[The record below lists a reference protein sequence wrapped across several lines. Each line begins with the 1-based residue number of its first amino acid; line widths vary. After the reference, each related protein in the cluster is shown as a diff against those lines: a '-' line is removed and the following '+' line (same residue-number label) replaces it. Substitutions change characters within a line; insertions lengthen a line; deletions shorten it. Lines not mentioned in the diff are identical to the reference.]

1 MTLEE
6 LLAQSVTDEAQ
17 RSQLLN
23 AIKQDRAGLETNKQ
37 QILDELKEERKARQQ
52 QADKLKEFD
61 GIDPAQVRAIM
72 GRFENDEEAKL
83 IAEGKTQE
91 VIERKIEKVNA
102 QHKAAMESSSK
113 RVAELEAALA
123 ERDAKLSEIMIDN
136 AAIQAASEFGIE
148 GEGKLKII
156 TMLARQAFKVEDG
169 QPIMRDADGQIIT
182 GEKGPITQ
190 KEWIDRIV
198 RQEHGYLLPTAK
210 GVGSQGGKQGAQIAS
225 NPFKKDSLNLT
236 EQARVQRENP
246 QLAARLKAEAA
257 A

>member
-102 QHKAAMESSSK
+102 QHKAA
-113 RVAELEAALA
+113 L
-123 ERDAKLSEIMIDN
+123 
-136 AAIQAASEFGIE
+136 
-148 GEGKLKII
+148 
-156 TMLARQAFKVEDG
+156 
-169 QPIMRDADGQIIT
+169 
-182 GEKGPITQ
+182 
-190 KEWIDRIV
+190 
-198 RQEHGYLLPTAK
+198 
-210 GVGSQGGKQGAQIAS
+210 
-225 NPFKKDSLNLT
+225 
-236 EQARVQRENP
+236 
-246 QLAARLKAEAA
+246 
-257 A
+257 